1 MRITVGQ
8 LKKYINRL
16 VTEAGRNFR
25 PQQGEFEFEIDDF
38 EFDDNRAGPA
48 GGMRVANVRGTFDVE
63 PPDPSVGIYGGISG
77 HYIEEVTELVE
88 DNSEQGYHE
97 KPLDPQV
104 FEDSL
109 SRYDAL
115 RLQGMIEQEAERV
128 LDAAE
133 ESAAESY
140 AEDYYDRSSKATS
153 ST

>member
-8 LKKYINRL
+8 LKRYINRL

-25 PQQGEFEFEIDDF
+25 PQQGEFEFEIEDF

-48 GGMRVANVRGTFDVE
+48 GGLRIANVKGTFDVE
-63 PPDPSVGIYGGISG
+63 PPDHSVGISGGVSG
-77 HYIEEVTELVE
+77 YYIEEVNELVE

-97 KPLDPQV
+97 KPLDPQN
-104 FEDSL
+104 FENSL
-109 SRYDAL
+109 SKTDMRSLENLIY
-115 RLQGMIEQEAERV
+115 RQAESV

-140 AEDYYDRSSKATS
+140 AEDYYDRY
-153 ST
+153 

>member
-8 LKKYINRL
+8 LKRYINRL

-25 PQQGEFEFEIDDF
+25 PQQGEFEFEIEDF

-48 GGMRVANVRGTFDVE
+48 GGLRIANVKGTFDVE
-63 PPDPSVGIYGGISG
+63 PPDPSVGISGGVSG
-77 HYIEEVTELVE
+77 YYIEEVNELVE

-97 KPLDPQV
+97 KPLDPQN
-104 FEDSL
+104 FENSL
-109 SRYDAL
+109 SKTDMRSLENLIY
-115 RLQGMIEQEAERV
+115 RQAESV

-140 AEDYYDRSSKATS
+140 AEDYYDRY
-153 ST
+153 